1 MLKMKAEKISD
12 EVSFEIYFRRIE
24 ESKVSR
30 NHSIY
35 FKWKFLG
42 YFFFWKV
49 MIGIELKRRV
59 GFAKSHRP
67 SKRFGLS

>member
-30 NHSIY
+30 NHFIY
-35 FKWKFLG
+35 LKWKFLG
-42 YFFFWKV
+42 YFF
-49 MIGIELKRRV
+49 ESDDSNR
-59 GFAKSHRP
+59 AQEKSWFCKKP
-67 SKRFGLS
+67 PTV